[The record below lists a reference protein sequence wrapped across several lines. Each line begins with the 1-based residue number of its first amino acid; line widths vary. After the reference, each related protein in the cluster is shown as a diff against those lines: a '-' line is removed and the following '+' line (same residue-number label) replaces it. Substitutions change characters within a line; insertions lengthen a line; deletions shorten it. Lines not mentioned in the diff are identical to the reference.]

1 MQAHSRYAQAVS
13 AFIVSQEETIF
24 TADQVQEAN
33 DVIAE
38 LGVFTEDFLVP
49 FAETSMME
57 SDGDLENPSSPWMI
71 EGQKILLG
79 ATEEEL
85 AQLSVTDIVVPF
97 GDLGDFKP
105 SVESSGDCGALV
117 TTCCFP
123 QVRSLRTIS
132 TSDCLTSVRVEPS

>member
-1 MQAHSRYAQAVS
+1 MA
-13 AFIVSQEETIF
+13 AFIVSQEEELF
-24 TADQVQEAN
+24 TADQVQEA
-33 DVIAE
+33 DTVIAD
-38 LGVFTEDFLVP
+38 LQLFTEEFLVP
-49 FAETSMME
+49 FVETRMME

-97 GDLGDFKP
+97 SDLGDFKP

-123 QVRSLRTIS
+123 QVG
-132 TSDCLTSVRVEPS
+132 SVVV